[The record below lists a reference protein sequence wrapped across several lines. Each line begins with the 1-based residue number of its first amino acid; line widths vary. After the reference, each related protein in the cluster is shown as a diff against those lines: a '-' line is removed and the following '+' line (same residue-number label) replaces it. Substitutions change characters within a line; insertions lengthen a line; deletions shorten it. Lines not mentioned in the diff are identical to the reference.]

1 MERRLRL
8 TDRRGNHYMVRRPQA
23 EPYHEARCYTA
34 LQLLGDLIGIT
45 LVLRHHGNLLV
56 AGAGAA
62 MIHRC
67 LYCSR
72 LDLALA
78 AARPLRPRGPLAA
91 AVARGSYLRGR
102 RREGHRGAIGFI
114 VKDGLRR

>member
-45 LVLRHHGNLLV
+45 LVLLLIT
-56 AGAGAA
+56 A
-62 MIHRC
+62 IFW
-67 LYCSR
+67 LP
-72 LDLALA
+72 ALVQ
-78 AARPLRPRGPLAA
+78 R
-91 AVARGSYLRGR
+91 
-102 RREGHRGAIGFI
+102 
-114 VKDGLRR
+114 